1 MAGQHI
7 ENLFRRFKGE
17 VVDIKTISG
26 GIYTGRVIE
35 ITNDYVCV
43 AETSGAPGQQV
54 FIAFQALES
63 MTSLTADERG

>member
-17 VVDIKTISG
+17 KINLKTISG

-43 AETSGAPGQQV
+43 NETDEVESQTV
-54 FIAFQALES
+54 FILYSAIES
-63 MTSLTADERG
+63 VAANVSNE

>member
-26 GIYTGRVIE
+26 GIYTGRVVE
-35 ITNDYVCV
+35 ITNDYVCLT
-43 AETSGAPGQQV
+43 ETSGAPGQQV
-54 FIAFQALES
+54 FMAFSALES
-63 MTSLTADERG
+63 MASVTTDERG